1 MFAGLVGLSLL
12 SLTAPLWAVSL
23 LMVPVGVGGSL
34 TVPPLTA
41 LIMNGAPAERAGMTS
56 GVLNA
61 SRQMGGSLGV
71 AVFGAVLATQASF
84 IDGARLDYRATAL
97 LLRLVGGLVLRL
109 RGSAPLTAA
118 PTTNDRQMV
127 LD

>member
-1 MFAGLVGLSLL
+1 
-12 SLTAPLWAVSL
+12 
-23 LMVPVGVGGSL
+23 MVPVGVGGSV

-41 LIMNGAPAERAGMTS
+41 LIMNDAPAERAGMTS
-56 GVLNA
+56 DVLNT

-71 AVFGAVLATQASF
+71 AVFGAVLAAQASF

-97 LLRLVGGLVLRL
+97 LLLLVGGLVLRL
-109 RGSAPLTAA
+109 RAGAPLAAA